1 MSFSLVTNSPSSMQ
15 GEILQEERIIVVV
28 AHAWVYEFLQLKCKT
43 KTRYL
48 AIADYIYIAS
58 QLF

>member
-1 MSFSLVTNSPSSMQ
+1 MQ

-48 AIADYIYIAS
+48 AIADYTYIAS